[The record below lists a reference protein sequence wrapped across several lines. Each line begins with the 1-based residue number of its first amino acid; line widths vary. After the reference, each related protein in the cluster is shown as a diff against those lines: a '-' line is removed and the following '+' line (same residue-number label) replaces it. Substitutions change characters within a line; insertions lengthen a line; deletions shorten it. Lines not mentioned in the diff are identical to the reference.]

1 VRVPEVPVTVTV
13 TVPVAA
19 VPLALSVKMLLL
31 VAGFGLNPAETPLG
45 KTEVTVNPTLP
56 LKPFKLFRVIVEVAP
71 TPPCA
76 IVKLVGDADRL
87 KSGVGGAALTVRET
101 EVVCIRLPEVPV
113 IVRETVPNTAV
124 PLAVSESVLLPVA
137 GFGENVAV
145 TPLSKPAVTEK
156 LTLPLKPFAGLI
168 LMVLVP
174 AAPPWVIV
182 TLAGEAANEKSGN
195 GAEPGQ
201 AFSKLATLIE
211 PIPVAKS
218 HPVVVPYAG
227 CSAPIEVESTP

>member
-19 VPLALSVKMLLL
+19 VPLAPSVKMLLL

-56 LKPFKLFRVIVEVAP
+56 LKPFSAFTVIVEVP
-71 TPPCA
+71 PVPPCT
-76 IVKLVGDADRL
+76 IVKLVGDANRV
-87 KSGVGGAALTVRET
+87 KSGAGAAALTVRET

-124 PLAVSESVLLPVA
+124 PLAMRESVLLPVA

-145 TPLSKPAVTEK
+145 TPLGKPAVTEK

-168 LMVLVP
+168 LMVVVP
-174 AAPPWVIV
+174 AAPP
-182 TLAGEAANEKSGN
+182 
-195 GAEPGQ
+195 
-201 AFSKLATLIE
+201 
-211 PIPVAKS
+211 
-218 HPVVVPYAG
+218 
-227 CSAPIEVESTP
+227 

>member
-1 VRVPEVPVTVTV
+1 VRIPEVPVTVTV

-19 VPLALSVKMLLL
+19 VPLAPSVKMLLL

-56 LKPFKLFRVIVEVAP
+56 LKPFSAFTVIVEVP
-71 TPPCA
+71 PVPPCT
-76 IVKLVGDADRL
+76 IVKLLGDANRL
-87 KSGVGGAALTVRET
+87 KSGAGGAALTVRET

-124 PLAVSESVLLPVA
+124 PLAMRESVLLPVA

-145 TPLSKPAVTEK
+145 TPLGKPAVTEK

-168 LMVLVP
+168 LMVVVP
-174 AAPPWVIV
+174 AAPP
-182 TLAGEAANEKSGN
+182 
-195 GAEPGQ
+195 
-201 AFSKLATLIE
+201 
-211 PIPVAKS
+211 
-218 HPVVVPYAG
+218 
-227 CSAPIEVESTP
+227 

>member
-19 VPLALSVKMLLL
+19 VPLAMSVKMLLL
-31 VAGFGLNPAETPLG
+31 VAGLGLNPAETPLG

-56 LKPFKLFRVIVEVAP
+56 LKPFNLFRVIVEFPPA
-71 TPPCA
+71 PPCA

-124 PLAVSESVLLPVA
+124 PLAVSESVLLPVT

-174 AAPPWVIV
+174 AAPP
-182 TLAGEAANEKSGN
+182 
-195 GAEPGQ
+195 
-201 AFSKLATLIE
+201 
-211 PIPVAKS
+211 
-218 HPVVVPYAG
+218 
-227 CSAPIEVESTP
+227 